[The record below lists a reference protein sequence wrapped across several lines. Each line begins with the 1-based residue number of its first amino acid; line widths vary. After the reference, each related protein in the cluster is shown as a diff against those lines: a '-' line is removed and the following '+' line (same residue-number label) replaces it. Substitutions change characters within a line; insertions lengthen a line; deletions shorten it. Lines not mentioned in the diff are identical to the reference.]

1 MALCAVYTF
10 IMIRLM
16 ETFFL
21 QFVVH
26 AKVLCNMLSS
36 YLPNLCPGWKLTGNG
51 NEKGRIGFSLP
62 LALDHYGILLELP
75 KTILKELE

>member
-1 MALCAVYTF
+1 MQKCYVICLVPIYQIYA
-10 IMIRLM
+10 
-16 ETFFL
+16 
-21 QFVVH
+21 Q
-26 AKVLCNMLSS
+26 
-36 YLPNLCPGWKLTGNG
+36 GWKLTGNG